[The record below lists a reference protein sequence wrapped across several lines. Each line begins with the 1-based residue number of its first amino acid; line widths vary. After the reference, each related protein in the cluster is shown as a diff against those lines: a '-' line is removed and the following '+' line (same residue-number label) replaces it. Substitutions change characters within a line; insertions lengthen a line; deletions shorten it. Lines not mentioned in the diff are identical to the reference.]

1 MQMQLDDVLVFLQI
15 ASSGSLTAAARI
27 RCKPKASISHQLRRL
42 EDDLGVQLFIRSKNS
57 LELSPAGISFL
68 EHAKKIK
75 RVCESSMDAAT
86 RNQEELAGTMRIGTS
101 GEFTSNLV
109 GPIIKH
115 FAKRYPKVKIELMV
129 LRGDALLSASDSL
142 DCMIYLDEPPMPQAS
157 ELTAKLLGRFTYAL
171 FASAGY
177 LEEHGTPSRPE
188 ELQDHALIGFHTG
201 ESTFQWRIE
210 SAERDFVLNPSTVF
224 RSNDYWV
231 VKLAAIQD
239 HGICLLPNFFADM
252 ERDAGLL
259 ERVMPDWQS
268 KNIPMY
274 ALFQSHR
281 ISNPRLRALID
292 AIADNFR
299 DTYTYL
305 YTASR

>member
-15 ASSGSLTAAARI
+15 ASSGSLTAAARM
-27 RCKPKASISHQLRRL
+27 RCKPKASISNQLRRL

-86 RNQEELAGTMRIGTS
+86 RHQQELAGTIRIGTS

-109 GPIIKH
+109 GPIVKH
-115 FAKRYPKVKIELMV
+115 FAKRHPELKIELMV
-129 LRGDALLSASDSL
+129 LRGDALLRSSDSL
-142 DCMIYLDEPPMPQAS
+142 DCIIYLDEPPMPQAS
-157 ELTAKLLGRFTYAL
+157 ELTAKLLGRFSYAL
-171 FASAGY
+171 YASAAY
-177 LEEHGTPSRPE
+177 LGENGVPGRPE
-188 ELQDHALIGFHTG
+188 ELHDHALIGFHTG
-201 ESTFQWRIE
+201 ESLFQWRLE
-210 SAERDFVLNPSTVF
+210 SEERQFALDPSPVFV
-224 RSNDYWV
+224 SNDYWV
-231 VKLAAIQD
+231 VKLASIQD

-252 ERDAGLL
+252 EHDAGLL
-259 ERVMPDWQS
+259 ERVLPDWQS
-268 KNIPMY
+268 QNIPMY

-281 ISNPRLRALID
+281 ISNPSLRTLID